1 MIKKLSDILLFENTI
16 PVLFTPK
23 FDIFQLLNEDEQYIP
38 STEIITGSNSNNNDI
53 PNVPRFTLKGK
64 DTIEEVPINKPL
76 EPTQDLIIKAI
87 KYGMIFSI
95 VYKGAKDNHNKGR
108 ERLIYPMVFGKSS
121 VGKLLIRGWHVNG
134 WSVSQNRFTEKIW
147 RMFRFDRIKSIIFTG
162 SFHRLAPIGY
172 NMFDKG
178 MRGGIIVR
186 ADYNEIRRNQEKLTI
201 SGDIQNIKDVSLT
214 PEVKNEIV
222 KVQVKETNTK
232 FDIDNPYDN
241 PLIEELK
248 DDKNLRIS
256 FLKSLYGNTYI
267 AILGALSET
276 GNTATI
282 KTDKG
287 KTIGTFRVLEG
298 ILGDTLKKIKN
309 VKGNKIF
316 DLYIFDKKL

>member
-1 MIKKLSDILLFENTI
+1 
-16 PVLFTPK
+16 
-23 FDIFQLLNEDEQYIP
+23 
-38 STEIITGSNSNNNDI
+38 
-53 PNVPRFTLKGK
+53 
-64 DTIEEVPINKPL
+64 
-76 EPTQDLIIKAI
+76 
-87 KYGMIFSI
+87 MIFSI